1 MQLANSKATEKDM
14 WKALRYADA
23 DKFVRNLENGLDT
36 VINRATLSG
45 SQLQRLA
52 LARIPLRTSKI
63 ILLDEAT
70 SAMDNITQSRIMS
83 TLKSVTKNHTVIMV
97 AHRIHILQDADVI
110 IYMDNGKIVDKGTYS
125 ELYKNPSFRKLA
137 DEG

>member
-1 MQLANSKATEKDM
+1 
-14 WKALRYADA
+14 
-23 DKFVRNLENGLDT
+23 
-36 VINRATLSG
+36 
-45 SQLQRLA
+45 
-52 LARIPLRTSKI
+52 
-63 ILLDEAT
+63 
-70 SAMDNITQSRIMS
+70 MS